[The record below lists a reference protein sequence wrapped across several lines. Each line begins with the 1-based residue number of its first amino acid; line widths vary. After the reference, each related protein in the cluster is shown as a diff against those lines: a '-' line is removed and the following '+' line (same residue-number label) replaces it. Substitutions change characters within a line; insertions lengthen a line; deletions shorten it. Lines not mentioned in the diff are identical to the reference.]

1 MNLTILMTRLP
12 YAVFLSVLLFVSH
25 AKKPDNKSDPASNEN
40 EEEAVCGKLLTNGSD
55 KWYHKMWIYPYT
67 WILGLLIDHIDYE
80 QVPYTT
86 IKKFDV
92 SLDYPGSGAHTEE
105 LLTFIQQSWKFASW

>member
-1 MNLTILMTRLP
+1 MTRLP
-12 YAVFLSVLLFVSH
+12 YAVFLSVLLFASQ

-40 EEEAVCGKLLTNGSD
+40 EEAVFDKDFDKADFDKFMTNFGD
-55 KWYHKMWIYPYT
+55 KWYNKMLFYPAIWI
-67 WILGLLIDHIDYE
+67 WGFSHNHDDYDE

-92 SLDYPGSGAHTEE
+92 SCDDPPSFGCIRILMLK
-105 LLTFIQQSWKFASW
+105 LLF

>member
-12 YAVFLSVLLFVSH
+12 YAVFLSVLLFASN
-25 AKKPDNKSDPASNEN
+25 AQKPDNKSDPARNEN
-40 EEEAVCGKLLTNGSD
+40 DEEADCGKLLTDGF
-55 KWYHKMWIYPYT
+55 KWYHKMWIYPFT
-67 WILGLLIDHIDYE
+67 WILGLLIDHLDYE

-92 SLDYPGSGAHTEE
+92 SLDDPGSGAHTEE
-105 LLTFIQQSWKFASW
+105 FLTPLFNSPGNLP

>member
-12 YAVFLSVLLFVSH
+12 YAIFLSLLLFASH

-40 EEEAVCGKLLTNGSD
+40 EEEAVCSFDGFD

-67 WILGLLIDHIDYE
+67 WILGLLIDHIDFE

-92 SLDYPGSGAHTEE
+92 SLDDPGSGSRTEE
-105 LLTFIQQSWKFASW
+105 LLTFIQQPWKFAS

>member
-25 AKKPDNKSDPASNEN
+25 AKKQDNKSEPASNEN
-40 EEEAVCGKLLTNGSD
+40 EKKAVCDLLLTNGFD
-55 KWYHKMWIYPYT
+55 KWYHKMWIYPFT
-67 WILGLLIDHIDYE
+67 WILGLINGHLE

-92 SLDYPGSGAHTEE
+92 SLDDPGSGSRTEE
-105 LLTFIQQSWKFASW
+105 LLTFIKQPRKFAS